1 MQTIFE
7 SELDDE
13 WRVNWSLYVE
23 DLVIELLR
31 RKTPLSDLNLRTPD
45 ADTPLHT
52 AAVIAV
58 VTDSTK
64 LVSVPSHPPRASTQ
78 LTDCSKYRL

>member
-13 WRVNWSLYVE
+13 WRINWCLYVE
-23 DLVIELLR
+23 DLVIELLK
-31 RKTPLSDLNLRTPD
+31 RKTPLSDLNLQRPS

-58 VTDSTK
+58 VTESTK
-64 LVSVPSHPPRASTQ
+64 LVSVSSTSG
-78 LTDCSKYRL
+78 TSTVHTNCSKYS